1 MPINYQVKQGDCIF
15 SIAVEHG
22 FFADTIWNDP
32 NNAELKKKREDPN
45 VLLPGDVVFIRDKQL
60 KEVSEPTNQVHK
72 FRCKNTPKKL
82 RIQLMNFDT
91 PISNLEYTVDIDGKE
106 SKGKTDS
113 EGWIKLTILPNAK
126 LAKLVLAD
134 GSKYELKLGNLDP
147 VDEITGIQGRLRNLG
162 FYEGSVNGQMTDE
175 TKSALR
181 DFQHSHDLAVTG
193 ETDDQTKDLLTQLT
207 GN

>member
-1 MPINYQVKQGDCIF
+1 MAINYQVKQGDCIF

-45 VLLPGDVVFIRDKQL
+45 VLLPGDKVYIRDKQL
-60 KEVSEPTNQVHK
+60 KEVSKPTNDVHK
-72 FRCKNTPKKL
+72 FRCKNTPKTL

-91 PISNLEYTVDIDGKE
+91 PISNAEYTIDIDGKE
-106 SKGKTDS
+106 SKGKTDN
-113 EGWIKLTILPNAK
+113 EGWIKQTILPNAK

-147 VDEITGIQGRLRNLG
+147 VNEITGIQGRLRNLG

-175 TKSALR
+175 TKNALR
-181 DFQHSHDLAVTG
+181 DFQHSHDLEVTG
-193 ETDDQTKDLLTQLT
+193 EANDETKDLLVKLT
-207 GN
+207 EK